1 MNTQSTGAL
10 RKFGLFLAVVITASL
25 AVGCVFGAWFFVSES
40 FYTTPKDKKLAEFDR
55 TLMWRDS
62 VQIAERTV
70 YPDSDY
76 YRDTPTDMLY
86 DRSVTNLRFIFT
98 DEEGNVLS
106 ANVPY
111 TMENGTPI
119 PLYDGEGGT
128 AYETGSAE
136 TAPIYGEGYADFP
149 EGWTFLTWYFTTF
162 RNPETGEE
170 IHNIGRSRTP
180 APYSEVWDGR
190 ENVRYLPVSTV
201 PYTFLGRLAENLP
214 VEDSYRFMHTVFGFI
229 YDVRYAVYPVGAISL
244 ILCVLCFVLL
254 MCASA
259 RRPGAEK
266 VYPGPFH
273 RVPFD
278 LLAAVG
284 IGVLGLTVY
293 LMSELARNSGNM
305 FVYAVAVGAGGVLA
319 VSILLGLCMSAAGR
333 IKAGTMVRNNV
344 TVQVALLLWK
354 VLCLLGRGVHR
365 VFSFL
370 AALVRGIP
378 LVWKT
383 LLLLAGLF
391 FLDFFVLAAS
401 HPDLEVYVFYRVIRA
416 MILVP
421 AVLWI
426 ALSMRRLEKTG
437 QSLASGTLS
446 HQVDTKGMFPA
457 LKRHGENLNAIGEG
471 INRAVEERM
480 KSERMKTELI
490 TNVSHDLKTPLTS
503 IVNYAGLIAGE
514 DTDNPRIREYSEVL
528 LRQSERLKRLI
539 EDLVEASKA
548 QTGTLDVELSP
559 TDVSVFFEQ
568 AAGEY
573 ESRLTAAGMT
583 LLSSRPDHPVTIL
596 ADGRR
601 LWRVFDNL
609 MNNIVKYG
617 QPGTRVYVTLE
628 DIHDFAVMTFR
639 NVSRDPLNLSPDELM
654 ERFVRGDVS
663 RNSATEGNGL
673 GLSIAKSLTELQ
685 GGALNLSIDGDLFK
699 VVLHFPKIKT
709 PPAADDRTPS
719 LTLSP
724 PAPPSGEIPLPAAQ
738 NRISQPDSRTRA

>member
-1 MNTQSTGAL
+1 MNSRSAGAL
-10 RKFGLFLAVVITASL
+10 RKFGLFLAVVVCATL
-25 AVGCVFGAWFFVSES
+25 AVGCVFGAWFFVSEN

-70 YPDSDY
+70 HPDSDY

-86 DRSVTNLRFIFT
+86 DRSVTNLRYLFT

-111 TMENGTPI
+111 KIENGTPI

-136 TAPIYGEGYADFP
+136 TAPIYGEGHADVS
-149 EGWTFLTWYFTTF
+149 EGWTSLTWYFTTF

-180 APYSEVWDGR
+180 APYSEVWDGG

-201 PYTFLGRLAENLP
+201 PYTFLGRLADNLP
-214 VEDSYRFMHTVFGFI
+214 VEDNYRFMHRVFNLI
-229 YDVRYAVYPVGAISL
+229 YDVRYAVYPVGAVSL

-259 RRPGAEK
+259 RRPGGEG

-278 LLAAVG
+278 LLAA
-284 IGVLGLTVY
+284 LGFGSWALTAH
-293 LMSELARNSGNM
+293 LMSELSYSSYNK
-305 FVYAVAVGAGGVLA
+305 FIFAVAIGVGGVLA

-333 IKAGTMVRNNV
+333 IKSGTMVQNNV
-344 TVQVALLLWK
+344 TVQAVLLVWK
-354 VLCLLGRGVHR
+354 LLCFLGQGARR

-383 LLLLAGLF
+383 LLLAAGLIF
-391 FLDFFVLAAS
+391 FDFFVLAAS
-401 HPDLEVYVFYRVIRA
+401 HPDLEVYVIYRVIRA

-437 QSLASGTLS
+437 QSLAAGTLS
-446 HQVDTKGMFPA
+446 HQVDTKGMFPV

-528 LRQSERLKRLI
+528 LRQSERMKRLI

-548 QTGTLDVELSP
+548 QTGNLDVELSP
-559 TDVSVFFEQ
+559 TDACVFLEQ

-573 ESRLTAAGMT
+573 ESRISGAGMT
-583 LLSSRPDHPVTIL
+583 LCSAHPDHPVTIL

-617 QPGTRVYVTLE
+617 QPGTRVYLTLE
-628 DIHDFAVMTFR
+628 DIHDFAVVTFR
-639 NVSRDPLNLSPDELM
+639 NVSREPLNLPPEELM
-654 ERFVRGDVS
+654 ERFVRGDAS

-685 GGALNLSIDGDLFK
+685 GGALSLSIDGDLFK
-699 VVLHFPKIKT
+699 AVLHFPKYSA
-709 PPAADDRTPS
+709 PASQP
-719 LTLSP
+719 TLSP
-724 PAPPSGEIPLPAAQ
+724 AIVFPSAPVPADPARRDAEK
-738 NRISQPDSRTRA
+738 

>member
-1 MNTQSTGAL
+1 MSNRSAGAL
-10 RKFGLFLAVVITASL
+10 RKFGLFLAVVVCATL
-25 AVGCVFGAWFFVSES
+25 AVGCVFGAWFFVSEN

-55 TLMWRDS
+55 NLMWRDS

-76 YRDTPTDMLY
+76 YSDTPTDMLY
-86 DRSVTNLRFIFT
+86 DRSVTNLRYLFT

-136 TAPIYGEGYADFP
+136 TAPVYGEGHADVS
-149 EGWTFLTWYFTTF
+149 EGWTSLTWYFTTF

-180 APYSEVWDGR
+180 APYSEVWDGW

-201 PYTFLGRLAENLP
+201 PYTFLGRLADNLP
-214 VEDSYRFMHTVFGFI
+214 VEDNYRFMHTVFNLI
-229 YDVRYAVYPVGAISL
+229 YDVRYAVYPVGAVSL

-259 RRPGAEK
+259 RRPGVEG

-278 LLAAVG
+278 LLAA
-284 IGVLGLTVY
+284 LGFGSWALTAHLV
-293 LMSELARNSGNM
+293 SELAYSSYNK
-305 FVYAVAVGAGGVLA
+305 FVFAVAIGVGGVLA
-319 VSILLGLCMSAAGR
+319 VSILLGMCMSAAGR
-333 IKAGTMVRNNV
+333 IKSGTMVKSNV
-344 TVQVALLLWK
+344 TVQAVLLLWK
-354 VLCLLGRGVHR
+354 ILRWLGGGIRR
-365 VFSFL
+365 VFAFIL
-370 AALVRGIP
+370 TLLRGIP

-383 LLLLAGLF
+383 LLILAGLF

-401 HPDLEVYVFYRVIRA
+401 HPDLEVYVIYRVIRA

-426 ALSMRRLEKTG
+426 ALSMRRLEKGG
-437 QSLASGTLS
+437 QSLAAGTLS
-446 HQVDTKGMFPA
+446 HQVDTKGMFPV

-514 DTDNPRIREYSEVL
+514 DTDNPRIREYSAVL

-548 QTGTLDVELSP
+548 QTGNLDVELSP
-559 TDVSVFFEQ
+559 TDACVFLEQ

-573 ESRLTAAGMT
+573 ESRIAGAGMT
-583 LLSSRPDHPVTIL
+583 LCSAHPDHPVTIL

-617 QPGTRVYVTLE
+617 QPGTRVYLTLE
-628 DIHDFAVMTFR
+628 DIHDFAVVTFR
-639 NVSRDPLNLSPDELM
+639 NVSREPLNLSPDELM
-654 ERFVRGDVS
+654 ERFVRGDAS

-685 GGALNLSIDGDLFK
+685 GGALSLSIDGDLFK
-699 VVLHFPKIKT
+699 AVLHFPKYT
-709 PPAADDRTPS
+709 PPVNQP
-719 LTLSP
+719 TLSP
-724 PAPPSGEIPLPAAQ
+724 AISFPSVPVSADPARRDAEK
-738 NRISQPDSRTRA
+738 

>member
-10 RKFGLFLAVVITASL
+10 RKFGLFLAVIVTLVL
-25 AVGCVFGAWFFVSES
+25 AVGCVFGAWLFVSED
-40 FYTTPKDKKLAEFDR
+40 FYTTPKDRLLAQYDR
-55 TLMWRDS
+55 TTIMNRDARS
-62 VQIAERTV
+62 ILERV
-70 YPDSDY
+70 LFPDY
-76 YRDTPTDMLY
+76 YQDEPAELVFSD
-86 DRSVTNLRFIFT
+86 SATNLRYIMT
-98 DEEGNVLS
+98 DGDGNVVS
-106 ANVPY
+106 ANVPLEKQY
-111 TMENGTPI
+111 EEEIPQDKVDSSATAPTPKAFEAEIPVGSDEERAELWDGWTTFVWTVTESHDPDNPSDRTMDYSLHTVPR
-119 PLYDGEGGT
+119 GT
-128 AYETGSAE
+128 AYNEQGK
-136 TAPIYGEGYADFP
+136 PFVVD
-149 EGWTFLTWYFTTF
+149 
-162 RNPETGEE
+162 
-170 IHNIGRSRTP
+170 
-180 APYSEVWDGR
+180 SEKQYVFHGK
-190 ENVRYLPVSTV
+190 
-201 PYTFLGRLAENLP
+201 LAEGLP
-214 VEDSYRFMHTVFGFI
+214 AEDSYRFMHELYNGI
-229 YDVRYAVYPVGAISL
+229 YDVRYAVFPVGAVSL
-244 ILCVLCFVLL
+244 ILCVLCFILL

-259 RRPGAEK
+259 RRPGIEG

-278 LLAAVG
+278 LMAAVG
-284 IGVLGLTVY
+284 FIVFGITISFLNDLSHSSGNRFLFAVFIGV
-293 LMSELARNSGNM
+293 S
-305 FVYAVAVGAGGVLA
+305 AVAGSSV
-319 VSILLGLCMSAAGR
+319 LLGLSMSAAGR

-344 TVQVALLLWK
+344 TVQAVLLLWK
-354 VLCLLGRGVHR
+354 VLCLLGRGLKR
-365 VFSFL
+365 VGSFL
-370 AALVRGIP
+370 LTLIRGIP
-378 LVWKT
+378 LIPKT
-383 LLLLAGLF
+383 LLILAGLSI
-391 FLDFFVLAAS
+391 LDPIVFAGT
-401 HPDLEVYVFYRVIRA
+401 HPDFEVYFIFHVLLG
-416 MILVP
+416 LVLIP
-421 AVLWI
+421 AILWI
-426 ALSMRRLEKTG
+426 ALSMRRLEKGG
-437 QSLASGTLS
+437 QSLAAGNLS
-446 HQVDTKGMFPA
+446 HQVDTKGMFPV
-457 LKRHGENLNAIGEG
+457 LKKHGENLNAIGEG

-514 DTDNPRIREYSEVL
+514 DCDNPKIREYSEVL

-559 TDVSVFFEQ
+559 TDVCVFFEQ

-699 VVLHFPKIKT
+699 IVLHFPKIKT
-709 PPAADDRTPS
+709 PPSSDDRTPS

-724 PAPPSGEIPLPAAQ
+724 PAPPANGIPFPAAQ

>member
-1 MNTQSTGAL
+1 MSNRSAGAL
-10 RKFGLFLAVVITASL
+10 RKFGLFLAVVVCASL

-40 FYTTPKDKKLAEFDR
+40 FYTTPKDLLLAQYDR
-55 TLMWRDS
+55 TTIMHRD
-62 VQIAERTV
+62 ARMLLERV
-70 YPDSDY
+70 LYPDYYADEPSELAFSDAA
-76 YRDTPTDMLY
+76 
-86 DRSVTNLRFIFT
+86 TNLRYIMT
-98 DEEGNVLS
+98 DGDGNVVS
-106 ANVPY
+106 ANVPHQNRY
-111 TMENGTPI
+111 
-119 PLYDGEGGT
+119 
-128 AYETGSAE
+128 GSFDEHAE
-136 TAPIYGEGYADFP
+136 QWD
-149 EGWTFLTWYFTTF
+149 GWTTLVWTVVESHDPD
-162 RNPETGEE
+162 NPGDKTLDYSMHGFPGAVAY
-170 IHNIGRSRTP
+170 NVSGRP
-180 APYSEVWDGR
+180 FVVDSEKQYVFHGKI
-190 ENVRYLPVSTV
+190 
-201 PYTFLGRLAENLP
+201 AENLP
-214 VEDSYRFMHTVFGFI
+214 VGDSYRFMHTVFNLI
-229 YDVRYAVYPVGAISL
+229 YDVRYAVYPVGAVSL
-244 ILCVLCFVLL
+244 ILCALCFVLL

-259 RRPGAEK
+259 RRPGVEG

-278 LLAAVG
+278 LLAVMGFGALALVG
-284 IGVLGLTVY
+284 F
-293 LMSELARNSGNM
+293 LMSQPARNSGNM
-305 FVYAVAVGAGGVLA
+305 FLYAVAVGVCGVSGA
-319 VSILLGLCMSAAGR
+319 SVLLGLCMSAAGR
-333 IKAGTMVRNNV
+333 IKSGTMFKNNV
-344 TVQVALLLWK
+344 TVQAVLLLWK
-354 VLCLLGRGVHR
+354 ILRWLGGGIRR
-365 VFSFL
+365 VFAFIL
-370 AALVRGIP
+370 TLLRGIP

-383 LLLLAGLF
+383 LLILAGLF

-401 HPDLEVYVFYRVIRA
+401 HPDLEVYVIYRVIRA

-437 QSLASGTLS
+437 QSLAAGTLS

-548 QTGTLDVELSP
+548 QTGNLDVELSP
-559 TDVSVFFEQ
+559 TDACVFLEQ

-573 ESRLTAAGMT
+573 ESRISGAGMT
-583 LLSSRPDHPVTIL
+583 LCSAHPDHPVTIL

-617 QPGTRVYVTLE
+617 QPGTRVYLTLE
-628 DIHDFAVMTFR
+628 DIHDFAVVTFR
-639 NVSRDPLNLSPDELM
+639 NVSREPLNLSPDELM
-654 ERFVRGDVS
+654 ERFVRGDAS

-685 GGALNLSIDGDLFK
+685 GGALSLSIDGDLFK
-699 VVLHFPKIKT
+699 AVLHFPKYSA
-709 PPAADDRTPS
+709 PASQP
-719 LTLSP
+719 TLSP
-724 PAPPSGEIPLPAAQ
+724 AIAFPSVPVPADPARRHAEK
-738 NRISQPDSRTRA
+738 